1 MRLILTHE
9 QADFDA
15 IASLLGKFLISKDEI
30 ALLPHQMNRN
40 VQNFLNTYGSEL
52 PFINL
57 ERLPNEKIEAITLVD
72 TQSLVTLKGSSKKTA
87 VTVIDHHPPKRNLQT
102 DWKFIETRTGA
113 TTTYFVQ
120 QLQKKLVP
128 LNKVMVSLLLL
139 GIHEDTGSLTYSSTT
154 PEDIHAAAFLLEH
167 GASLDLIASFLNP
180 PLSASQTNLMDELV
194 RNTTSIQV
202 EGQTII
208 ISHADGTK
216 MTDEIS
222 SIAHKMFNLL
232 SPTALFLFVIT
243 NEGIR
248 LVARSVSDQINVAN
262 ITIQFGGGG
271 HPRAAS
277 ALIQPDAEK
286 SETGFLNDL
295 INQFIRNLPSLVKPV
310 SKVAQIMSR
319 QPLLIT
325 PTTTAKE
332 ALQLMQQ
339 FGYEG
344 YPVIQNQQVI
354 GLLTRRA
361 VDRAI
366 THKLNLPAISLMDA
380 GSITISPEDSL
391 EKLQYLMSS
400 SGWGQVPVVDSE
412 TKQVIGIV
420 TRTDL
425 LKSLAGGNGFEK
437 KTKLTDDLEKNLSP
451 DRLAIIKLISISAAE
466 SNLPI
471 YLVGGLVRDILLKQ
485 PSQDLDFV
493 VEGEAIQFAQLLAA
507 RYGGRVTS
515 HRQFGT
521 AKWII
526 RSGTSL
532 LLSPLF
538 LKTNDYAELPASI
551 DLISARTEFYSFP
564 TALPTVKQGSIKL
577 DLQRRDFT
585 INTMAIRLDGE
596 HYGELV
602 DYWGGL
608 DDLKERLIRVLHSL
622 SFVDDPTR
630 VLRAIRFE
638 QRLNFQL
645 EERTKQLLIESS
657 PLLEQVSGDRL
668 RHEFDLILSG
678 NHCNEILKRLQDLN
692 LFKYIHPEL
701 KWDNKKNQ
709 VLESALK
716 KTIDEL
722 WGIPDVI
729 GNMPAHRFIAYLII
743 FSSIPPSQ
751 INSFSKR
758 LRISATLKSALI
770 QSNTL
775 LAETL
780 HLIKAKPSKVV
791 KMFDKTLPV
800 VLYSLYLMATDK
812 KWQDTIIQFQT
823 KWKHVKTFSNGE
835 TLKKMGLSPSPAY
848 HKILFQLR
856 SAWLDDEIHSKDEE
870 VSLLNKLIS
879 EIQS

>member
-1 MRLILTHE
+1 
-9 QADFDA
+9 
-15 IASLLGKFLISKDEI
+15 
-30 ALLPHQMNRN
+30 
-40 VQNFLNTYGSEL
+40 
-52 PFINL
+52 
-57 ERLPNEKIEAITLVD
+57 
-72 TQSLVTLKGSSKKTA
+72 
-87 VTVIDHHPPKRNLQT
+87 
-102 DWKFIETRTGA
+102 
-113 TTTYFVQ
+113 
-120 QLQKKLVP
+120 
-128 LNKVMVSLLLL
+128 
-139 GIHEDTGSLTYSSTT
+139 
-154 PEDIHAAAFLLEH
+154 
-167 GASLDLIASFLNP
+167 
-180 PLSASQTNLMDELV
+180 
-194 RNTTSIQV
+194 
-202 EGQTII
+202 
-208 ISHADGTK
+208 
-216 MTDEIS
+216 
-222 SIAHKMFNLL
+222 
-232 SPTALFLFVIT
+232 
-243 NEGIR
+243 
-248 LVARSVSDQINVAN
+248 
-262 ITIQFGGGG
+262 
-271 HPRAAS
+271 
-277 ALIQPDAEK
+277 
-286 SETGFLNDL
+286 
-295 INQFIRNLPSLVKPV
+295 
-310 SKVAQIMSR
+310 
-319 QPLLIT
+319 
-325 PTTTAKE
+325 
-332 ALQLMQQ
+332 
-339 FGYEG
+339 
-344 YPVIQNQQVI
+344 
-354 GLLTRRA
+354 
-361 VDRAI
+361 
-366 THKLNLPAISLMDA
+366 
-380 GSITISPEDSL
+380 
-391 EKLQYLMSS
+391 
-400 SGWGQVPVVDSE
+400 
-412 TKQVIGIV
+412 
-420 TRTDL
+420 
-425 LKSLAGGNGFEK
+425 
-437 KTKLTDDLEKNLSP
+437 
-451 DRLAIIKLISISAAE
+451 
-466 SNLPI
+466 
-471 YLVGGLVRDILLKQ
+471 
-485 PSQDLDFV
+485 
-493 VEGEAIQFAQLLAA
+493 
-507 RYGGRVTS
+507 
-515 HRQFGT
+515 
-521 AKWII
+521 
-526 RSGTSL
+526 
-532 LLSPLF
+532 
-538 LKTNDYAELPASI
+538 
-551 DLISARTEFYSFP
+551 
-564 TALPTVKQGSIKL
+564 
-577 DLQRRDFT
+577 
-585 INTMAIRLDGE
+585 
-596 HYGELV
+596 
-602 DYWGGL
+602 L
-608 DDLKERLIRVLHSL
+608 DDLNERLIRVLHSL